1 MIARKGR
8 ATHALLA
15 CGMAP
20 LLFIVVILIQGELRS
35 GYDPLHHWGSEL
47 SLGDQGWIQIVNFI
61 ATGALTIAF
70 AVGLRCVLPGGR
82 AIPLLTGAFGLGL
95 IIQGIFTADPYVGYP
110 VGSRGT
116 TDYSLSGWVH
126 NLNMFPTFG
135 ALTAAVLAVAYRS
148 ARNRELAWAALSV
161 IVAILIPAA
170 IVVAANSFDMDTQVG
185 RYHGLWQRIGLGITG
200 IWYALYTV
208 RLLRRT
214 PSVSPQD
221 VGQEARGLTVR

>member
-1 MIARKGR
+1 
-8 ATHALLA
+8 
-15 CGMAP
+15 MAP

-47 SLGDQGWIQIVNFI
+47 SLGDQGWIQIANFI
-61 ATGALTIAF
+61 AIGALTITF
-70 AVGLRCVLPGGR
+70 AVGLRRVLAGGPGAA
-82 AIPLLTGAFGLGL
+82 AIPLLTGAFGLEL

-110 VGSRGT
+110 VGSKGT

-126 NLNMFPTFG
+126 NLNMFPTFA

-148 ARNRELAWAALSV
+148 ARNRELAWAVLSV

-200 IWYALYTV
+200 IWYALYAV

-214 PSVSPQD
+214 LNISPRA
-221 VGQEARGLTVR
+221 GQEVRGVAAR

>member
-1 MIARKGR
+1 
-8 ATHALLA
+8 
-15 CGMAP
+15 MAP

-47 SLGDQGWIQIVNFI
+47 SLGDQGWIQIANFI
-61 ATGALTIAF
+61 ATGALTITF
-70 AVGLRCVLPGGR
+70 AVGLRRVLAGGPGAA
-82 AIPLLTGAFGLGL
+82 AIPLLAGAFGLEL

-110 VGSRGT
+110 VGSKGT

-126 NLNMFPTFG
+126 NLNMFPTFA

-148 ARNRELAWAALSV
+148 ARNRELAWAVLSV

-200 IWYALYTV
+200 IWYALYAV

-214 PSVSPQD
+214 LNISPRA
-221 VGQEARGLTVR
+221 GQEVRGVAAR